1 MADIAPG
8 RVSSWVQNSYGA
20 EEAELEMLRRFQ
32 GVPSAE
38 ELSELENALT
48 PKPKPSRP
56 RGRPKKMPK
65 RDEDGVWKM
74 LAGPYVIEN
83 HTPSSSEEV
92 STTKTKKK
100 STAVNRRVSP
110 TQVTSQQVIEAY

>member
-1 MADIAPG
+1 M
-8 RVSSWVQNSYGA
+8 
-20 EEAELEMLRRFQ
+20 EK
-32 GVPSAE
+32 
-38 ELSELENALT
+38 AL
-48 PKPKPSRP
+48 KPKNEPSRP

-83 HTPSSSEEV
+83 HTPSSSEEE

-100 STAVNRRVSP
+100 STAVDREVSP
-110 TQVTSQQVIEAY
+110 TQVTSQQGIEAS